1 MNTFNIALSLFVVL
15 ALIFIIYTLLKIYN
29 KIMKK

>member
-1 MNTFNIALSLFVVL
+1 MNTFNIALSVFVVL
-15 ALIFIIYTLLKIYN
+15 ALIFIIYILLKIYN

>member
-15 ALIFIIYTLLKIYN
+15 ALIFIIYILLKIYN